1 MSGEPLLR
9 YAAEIALW
17 HHKNING
24 SGYPLEK
31 DGSLIPV
38 SAQLTCTALRLLLYL
53 RYYQYGDDR
62 MERSLRMLKSE
73 VGSIIAPELYH
84 TAELEADAILAMM

>member
-1 MSGEPLLR
+1 MARCPCQR
-9 YAAEIALW
+9 PA
-17 HHKNING
+17 HR
-24 SGYPLEK
+24 
-31 DGSLIPV
+31 
-38 SAQLTCTALRLLLYL
+38 TACGCCSISDH
-53 RYYQYGDDR
+53 YQYGDDR

>member
-1 MSGEPLLR
+1 MGDEPFLCHRADCHSSICLL
-9 YAAEIALW
+9 YT
-17 HHKNING
+17 
-24 SGYPLEK
+24 S
-31 DGSLIPV
+31 
-38 SAQLTCTALRLLLYL
+38 ALRLLLYL

>member
-1 MSGEPLLR
+1 M
-9 YAAEIALW
+9 
-17 HHKNING
+17 
-24 SGYPLEK
+24 
-31 DGSLIPV
+31 IPV
-38 SAQLTCTALRLLLYL
+38 SAQLTRTALRRLLYL
-53 RYYQYGDDR
+53 RHYQYGDDR